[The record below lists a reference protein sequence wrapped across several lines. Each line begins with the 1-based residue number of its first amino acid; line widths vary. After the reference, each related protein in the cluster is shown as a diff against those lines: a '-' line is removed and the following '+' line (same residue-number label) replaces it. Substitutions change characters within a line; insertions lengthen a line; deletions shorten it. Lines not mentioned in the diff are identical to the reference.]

1 MGIFSSYRHPLNEA
15 EVDDGTTN
23 NNQQP
28 NQDDE
33 DYTAGADT
41 AADDESND
49 PATDNDAGGDDDVDY
64 TDGADEAGD
73 DESNDDETG
82 EEGQDDQ
89 DNPEGDDVDYTDGAD
104 GAADDESNDSGDD
117 ADADSEGS
125 DDGDVDYTDGA
136 DDGGDGESGDDNDTG
151 EEGEDSEDT
160 EGEEG
165 EDNTY
170 EDLRKIEAELFSNL
184 SPEQI
189 DIKNKELK
197 QRFIDI
203 YGTISSVIL
212 RINDIPKT
220 DTNVDILHF
229 VTDKLMELKDLVDFT
244 VQKSFDTKT
253 YIENSI
259 NYQICLSTL
268 DSISDIIASAQ
279 LAEDNPTEEEQEDQD
294 GVVVGDFD
302 DSDVNPG
309 DSVVAYGDK
318 MVESA
323 DSGRFNTFL

>member
-15 EVDDGTTN
+15 EVDDGTN
-23 NNQQP
+23 KPQA

-49 PATDNDAGGDDDVDY
+49 PAPDDASGDDDVDY
-64 TDGADEAGD
+64 TDGAEEAGD
-73 DESNDDETG
+73 DESNDDDDQAT

-89 DNPEGDDVDYTDGAD
+89 NDSEGDDVDYTDGAD
-104 GAADDESNDSGDD
+104 NAADDESNDTGDD
-117 ADADSEGS
+117 TGTDDEGS
-125 DDGDVDYTDGA
+125 DGDVDYTDGA
-136 DDGGDGESGDDNDTG
+136 DGSDDSESDDAGETG
-151 EEGEDSEDT
+151 EEGEESEGD
-160 EGEEG
+160 EEET

-279 LAEDNPTEEEQEDQD
+279 LAEDNPTQEEEEDQD
-294 GVVVGDFD
+294 GVIVGGAD
-302 DSDVNPG
+302 DSEVNPG
-309 DSVVAYGDK
+309 DEVVAYGDK
-318 MVESA
+318 MIESA
-323 DSGRFNTFL
+323 DTGRFNSFF

>member
-1 MGIFSSYRHPLNEA
+1 MGIFSSYSRRLLNEA
-15 EVDDGTTN
+15 EVDDGTN
-23 NNQQP
+23 KPQA

-33 DYTAGADT
+33 DYTSGADT

-49 PATDNDAGGDDDVDY
+49 PAPDDAGGDDDVDY

-73 DESNDDETG
+73 DESNDDDQTT
-82 EEGQDDQ
+82 EEDQDDQ
-89 DNPEGDDVDYTDGAD
+89 DDSEGDDVDYTDGAD
-104 GAADDESNDSGDD
+104 DDTDDESDDVGDD
-117 ADADSEGS
+117 TGTDDEGS
-125 DDGDVDYTDGA
+125 DGDVDYTDGA
-136 DDGGDGESGDDNDTG
+136 DGSDDSESDDAGDTG
-151 EEGEDSEDT
+151 EEGEET
-160 EGEEG
+160 EGDDEET
-165 EDNTY
+165 EENTY

-220 DTNVDILHF
+220 DTNVDILQF

-279 LAEDNPTEEEQEDQD
+279 LAEDNPTHEDEEDQD
-294 GVVVGDFD
+294 GVIIGGAD
-302 DSDVNPG
+302 DSEVNPG

-318 MVESA
+318 MIESA
-323 DSGRFNTFL
+323 SSGRFNTFF

>member
-15 EVDDGTTN
+15 EVDDGT
-23 NNQQP
+23 
-28 NQDDE
+28 
-33 DYTAGADT
+33 
-41 AADDESND
+41 
-49 PATDNDAGGDDDVDY
+49 
-64 TDGADEAGD
+64 DGAEEAGD
-73 DESNDDETG
+73 DESNDDDDQAT
-82 EEGQDDQ
+82 EEGQDNQ
-89 DNPEGDDVDYTDGAD
+89 DDSEGDDVDYTDGAD
-104 GAADDESNDSGDD
+104 NAADDESNDTGDD
-117 ADADSEGS
+117 TGTDDDEGS
-125 DDGDVDYTDGA
+125 EGDVDYTDGA
-136 DDGGDGESGDDNDTG
+136 DGGDDSESDDAGETG
-151 EEGEDSEDT
+151 EEGEESEGD
-160 EGEEG
+160 EEET

-279 LAEDNPTEEEQEDQD
+279 LAEDNPTQEEEEDQD
-294 GVVVGDFD
+294 GVIVGGAD

-309 DSVVAYGDK
+309 DEVVAYGDK
-318 MVESA
+318 MIESA
-323 DSGRFNTFL
+323 DTGRFNSFF

>member
-15 EVDDGTTN
+15 EVDDGTNKPTT
-23 NNQQP
+23 
-28 NQDDE
+28 QDDE

-49 PATDNDAGGDDDVDY
+49 PAPDDAGGDDDIDY

-73 DESNDDETG
+73 DETNDEGTS

-89 DNPEGDDVDYTDGAD
+89 GDSEGDDVDYTDGVDDASD
-104 GAADDESNDSGDD
+104 GESDDTGDESDP
-117 ADADSEGS
+117 DSEGS
-125 DDGDVDYTDGA
+125 DGDVDYTDGA
-136 DDGGDGESGDDNDTG
+136 DDSGDDESGDADDT
-151 EEGEDSEDT
+151 
-160 EGEEG
+160 GEEG

-220 DTNVDILHF
+220 DTNVEILHF

-268 DSISDIIASAQ
+268 NTISDIIASAQ
-279 LAEDNPTEEEQEDQD
+279 MAEENPTTEEEEDQD
-294 GVVVGDFD
+294 GVIVGGAD
-302 DSDVNPG
+302 DSEVNPG
-309 DSVVAYGDK
+309 DDVVAYGDK
-318 MVESA
+318 MIESA
-323 DSGRFNTFL
+323 DAGRFNTFF

>member
-15 EVDDGTTN
+15 EVDDGTNKPQTN
-23 NNQQP
+23 QD
-28 NQDDE
+28 DDE

-49 PATDNDAGGDDDVDY
+49 PAPDDAGGDNDVDY

-73 DESNDDETG
+73 DESNDDDQTT
-82 EEGQDDQ
+82 EEGQDNQNDS
-89 DNPEGDDVDYTDGAD
+89 EGDDVDYTDGAND
-104 GAADDESNDSGDD
+104 AADDESNDTGDD
-117 ADADSEGS
+117 TSTDDEGS
-125 DDGDVDYTDGA
+125 DGDVDYTDGA
-136 DDGGDGESGDDNDTG
+136 DGGDDSESDDAGETG
-151 EEGEDSEDT
+151 EEGEESEGDD
-160 EGEEG
+160 EET

-279 LAEDNPTEEEQEDQD
+279 LAEDNPTQEEEEDQD
-294 GVVVGDFD
+294 GVIVGSAD
-302 DSDVNPG
+302 DSEVNPG
-309 DSVVAYGDK
+309 DEVVAYGDK
-318 MVESA
+318 MIESA
-323 DSGRFNTFL
+323 DTGRFNSFF

>member
-15 EVDDGTTN
+15 EVDDGTNKPTT
-23 NNQQP
+23 
-28 NQDDE
+28 QDDE

-49 PATDNDAGGDDDVDY
+49 PAPDDAGGDDDIDY

-73 DESNDDETG
+73 DETNDEGTS

-89 DNPEGDDVDYTDGAD
+89 GDSEGDDVDYTDGVDDASD
-104 GAADDESNDSGDD
+104 GESDDTGDESDP
-117 ADADSEGS
+117 DSEGS
-125 DDGDVDYTDGA
+125 DGDVDYTDGA
-136 DDGGDGESGDDNDTG
+136 DDGGDDESGDADDTG
-151 EEGEDSEDT
+151 EEGEDTES

-220 DTNVDILHF
+220 DTNVEILHF

-268 DSISDIIASAQ
+268 NTISDIIASAQ
-279 LAEDNPTEEEQEDQD
+279 MAEENPTTEEEENQD
-294 GVVVGDFD
+294 GVIVGGAD
-302 DSDVNPG
+302 DSEVNPG
-309 DSVVAYGDK
+309 DDVVAYGDK
-318 MVESA
+318 MIESA
-323 DSGRFNTFL
+323 DTGRFNTFF

>member
-15 EVDDGTTN
+15 EVDDGTNKPTT
-23 NNQQP
+23 
-28 NQDDE
+28 QDDE

-49 PATDNDAGGDDDVDY
+49 PAPDDAGGDDDIDY

-73 DESNDDETG
+73 DETNDEGTS

-89 DNPEGDDVDYTDGAD
+89 SDSEGDDVDYTDGIDDASD
-104 GAADDESNDSGDD
+104 GESDDTGDESDS
-117 ADADSEGS
+117 DSEGS
-125 DDGDVDYTDGA
+125 DGDVDYTDGA
-136 DDGGDGESGDDNDTG
+136 DGGGDDESGDADDTG
-151 EEGEDSEDT
+151 EEGEDTES

-220 DTNVDILHF
+220 DTNVEILHF

-268 DSISDIIASAQ
+268 NTISDIIASAQ
-279 LAEDNPTEEEQEDQD
+279 MAEENPTSEEEEDQD
-294 GVVVGDFD
+294 GVIVGGAD
-302 DSDVNPG
+302 DSEVNPG
-309 DSVVAYGDK
+309 DDVVAYGDK
-318 MVESA
+318 MIESA
-323 DSGRFNTFL
+323 DTGRFNTFF

>member
-15 EVDDGTTN
+15 EVDDGTNKPTT
-23 NNQQP
+23 
-28 NQDDE
+28 QDDE

-49 PATDNDAGGDDDVDY
+49 PAPDDAGGDDDIDY

-73 DESNDDETG
+73 DETNDEGTS

-89 DNPEGDDVDYTDGAD
+89 GDSEGDDVDYTDGVDDASD
-104 GAADDESNDSGDD
+104 GESDDAGDESDP
-117 ADADSEGS
+117 DSEGS
-125 DDGDVDYTDGA
+125 DGDVDYTDGA
-136 DDGGDGESGDDNDTG
+136 DDSGDDESGDADDTG
-151 EEGEDSEDT
+151 EEGEDTES

-220 DTNVDILHF
+220 DTNVEILHF

-268 DSISDIIASAQ
+268 NTISDIIASAQ
-279 LAEDNPTEEEQEDQD
+279 MAEENPTTEEEEDQD
-294 GVVVGDFD
+294 GVIVGGAD
-302 DSDVNPG
+302 DSEVNPG
-309 DSVVAYGDK
+309 DDVVAYGDK
-318 MVESA
+318 MIESA
-323 DSGRFNTFL
+323 DAGRFNTFF